1 MTTKAASV
9 WRAAHQRAN
18 RFSMQLRHNDSGA
31 TAVEF
36 AMVGLPFLIMMFGI
50 IAVGLFFFTTFS
62 LENAIEVASRPI
74 RTGEAMT
81 AGMTKE
87 AFKAKVCENAP
98 QYVDCDGKMRV
109 NVQNYAL
116 EDVIVPPTCTDAGGA
131 LVPPGNTNFAPGA
144 ANRIVLV
151 TVCYQFDLAGNI
163 PFLKLGTMSNGAAM
177 IQASTTFK
185 VEPYS

>member
-1 MTTKAASV
+1 MVVQSISV
-9 WRAAHQRAN
+9 WQLARRRAD
-18 RFSMQLRHNDSGA
+18 RFAARVRTNESGA

-36 AMVGLPFLIMMFGI
+36 AMVGLPFLMMTFGI

-62 LENAIEVASRPI
+62 LENAIETASRPI

-81 AGMTKE
+81 NGMTKE
-87 AFKAKVCENAP
+87 AFKAKICQYAP
-98 QYVDCDGKMRV
+98 QYIDCDGKMRV

-116 EDVIVPPTCTDAGGA
+116 TDVIVPPSCTDAGGD
-131 LVPPGNTNFAPGA
+131 LVPAASTNFSPGA

-151 TVCYQFDLAGNI
+151 TVCYQFDLTGNI
-163 PFLKLGTMSNGAAM
+163 PFLRLGSMSGGAAL

-185 VEPYS
+185 VEPFT